1 MSVFCTRGDRR
12 HCLITATVVLF
23 AVAVFL
29 WVIEIGG
36 YIAAAIAFA
45 LTVGLAV
52 RYVLD
57 EPQRLKRKV
66 RQRTMAL
73 QDLAYRDGL
82 TGLPNRRFFTWY
94 VEQYLPRQ
102 LRSGYGNALQSR
114 IVLFDLNGFKA
125 INDTYGH
132 EAGDAL
138 LKFISD
144 TLNTYLPSDTVLA
157 RLGGDEF
164 VVLVRDR
171 RQGRKIQTVVK
182 TIRQAVSSTLVFN
195 HDRLQVSA
203 SVGVSAPVSGAPDM
217 GALLR
222 EADQL
227 MYEDKAAL
235 KAAQKAGQKLSSRE
249 TVATE
254 RRTCR
259 ALERV
264 LQ

>member
-1 MSVFCTRGDRR
+1 MVAKLMGVFCIQADRR

-23 AVAVFL
+23 AVAGFL

-36 YIAAAIAFA
+36 YIAAAIVFA
-45 LTVGLAV
+45 LTVGLVV

-57 EPQRLKRKV
+57 EPQRLKYKV

-82 TGLPNRRFFTWY
+82 TGLPNRRFFSWY
-94 VEQYLPRQ
+94 IEQYLPRQ
-102 LRSGYGNALQSR
+102 LDNGVGHVLQSQ

-125 INDTYGH
+125 INDSYGH

-144 TLNTYLPSDTVLA
+144 TLITYLPPDTVLA

-171 RQGRKIQTVVK
+171 RQGRKIQSVIK
-182 TIRQAVSSTLVFN
+182 TIRHAASSTLVFN
-195 HDRLQVSA
+195 HDRIQVSA
-203 SVGVSAPVSGAPDM
+203 SVGVSKAVSGKPLMAE
-217 GALLR
+217 LLR
-222 EADQL
+222 EADQF
-227 MYEDKAAL
+227 MYEDKASM
-235 KAAQKAGQKLSSRE
+235 KASVRNT
-249 TVATE
+249 TVADD

-259 ALERV
+259 APEGA